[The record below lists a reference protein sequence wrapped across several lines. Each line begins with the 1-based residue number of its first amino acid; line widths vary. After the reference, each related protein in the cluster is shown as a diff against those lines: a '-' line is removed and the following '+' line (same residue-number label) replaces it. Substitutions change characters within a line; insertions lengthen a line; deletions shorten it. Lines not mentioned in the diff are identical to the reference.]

1 MSQGRKED
9 NKGSVVVQVPTM
21 GHWSLILLQN
31 PGGQCEAW
39 VSDCHP
45 RSEGTEVVIYT
56 PAASVGR
63 RLLNIRTTTGLQLA
77 REKPAGKAIR
87 MLAVRNQTISI
98 T

>member
-45 RSEGTEVVIYT
+45 RSEGAEVVIYT

-87 MLAVRNQTISI
+87 MLAVRNQTTSI